1 MKLTKIAL
9 ALALMAGSTA
19 VFAAPVT
26 QAQIEAARVA
36 GTLQQAWISGAS
48 APTINIYEGWVGSG
62 AGVGCDTNTN
72 TIFTSQAATGATGPN
87 VKPGSIGNFMAYACT
102 RGGVVSVL
110 YHVVDGGS
118 LLYVAPHTV
127 GTKLARVKYVGTSTC
142 ATSLPYVDGS
152 NPDNNATVFKGCQQ
166 VGTALPSTGA
176 TPASNTSNAAAVA
189 ADPLAPQLPV
199 GGFSDVEAAL
209 FAANI
214 GGGDVSSKG
223 VQSPANIGQVFGVVV
238 STPLYRELQMAQGI
252 FPLGTDFDTDGTG
265 PDTGAD
271 GTFAAAVAPNIT
283 SQQYVSI
290 AATGGAYQTDWSPII
305 PGSTKRMI
313 LARRVDTSGTQASSN
328 AFFLKKPCT
337 DAVGASFNP
346 AKASDSNPP
355 PVAGVFSGFEVFE
368 GSSTGNVKTRISTAA
383 AAGDF
388 AIGVMST
395 ENDWRTEA
403 SSASSGYRYVK
414 VDGVHPE
421 AGDSVAITF
430 NGNPITSSNAR
441 VQATNGNY
449 PFHMETVNFVRSNY
463 AGVPAKTAFESV
475 VVGQITAAL
484 SAPPATSCAVLP
496 RGLTLNPLGGSVCT
510 VGAQVMKGTVLGNN
524 CSPYQLTQ

>member
-9 ALALMAGSTA
+9 ALALMAGSVA
-19 VFAAPVT
+19 AFAAPVT

-48 APTINIYEGWVGSG
+48 APTINIYEGWVGAG
-62 AGVGCDTNTN
+62 AGVGCDADTN
-72 TIFTSQAATGATGPN
+72 TIFTSQANTGVNLGN
-87 VKPGSIGNFMAYACT
+87 VKPGSIGNFLAYACT
-102 RGGVVSVL
+102 RAGRVSVL

-118 LLYVAPHTV
+118 LLFVAPHTV
-127 GTKLARVKYVGTSTC
+127 GTKLARLKYVGTSTC

-152 NPDNNATVFKGCQQ
+152 NATNNATVFKGCQQ
-166 VGTALPSTGA
+166 VGAPLPATGA
-176 TPASNTSNAAAVA
+176 TAAFNTSNGNLVA

-199 GGFSDVEAAL
+199 GGFSDVEASL

-214 GGGDVSSKG
+214 GGGNVSSKG

-238 STPLYRELQMAQGI
+238 STPLYRALQTAQG
-252 FPLGTDFDTDGTG
+252 LADVNATTFD
-265 PDTGAD
+265 
-271 GTFAAAVAPNIT
+271 AAFAPNIT

-290 AATGGAYQTDWSPII
+290 AASGGAYQTDWSPII
-305 PGSTKRMI
+305 AGSTKRMI

-328 AFFLKKPCT
+328 AFFLKRPCT
-337 DAVGASFNP
+337 AAALIP
-346 AKASDSNPP
+346 AKASDSVLPL
-355 PVAGVFSGFEVFE
+355 GSGFEVFE

-383 AAGDF
+383 AAGDY
-388 AIGVMST
+388 AIGVVSL

-403 SSASSGYRYVK
+403 TSATSGYRFVK

-421 AGDSVAITF
+421 AGDSVSITF
-430 NGNPITSSNAR
+430 NGNPIISSNAR

-475 VVGQITAAL
+475 VVDEITAAL
-484 SAPPATSCAVLP
+484 SAPPSTSCAVLP
-496 RGLTLNPLGGSVCT
+496 RGLTLNPLGGSSCT

>member
-9 ALALMAGSTA
+9 ALACLVGSTA
-19 VFAAPVT
+19 AFAAPVT

-48 APTINIYEGWVGSG
+48 APTLNIYEGWVGSG
-62 AGVGCDTNTN
+62 AGVGCDTGTN
-72 TIFTSQAATGATGPN
+72 TIFTSQTGVGGVGTVGPN
-87 VKPGSIGNFMAYACT
+87 VKPGSIGNFLAYACT

-118 LLYVAPHTV
+118 LLAYAPHTV
-127 GTKLARVKYVGTSTC
+127 ATKLARLKYVGTSTC
-142 ATSLPYVDGS
+142 ATTLAYTDAT
-152 NPDNNATVFKGCQQ
+152 NPDNNATVLKGCQQ
-166 VGTALPSTGA
+166 VGAQLPATGA
-176 TPASNTSNAAAVA
+176 TAASNAAAAAAVA

-209 FAANI
+209 FPAAI

-223 VQSPANIGQVFGVVV
+223 SEGQANIGQVFGVVTSV
-238 STPLYRELQMAQGI
+238 PLYRAMQMAQGI

-271 GTFAAAVAPNIT
+271 GTFDPATAPNIT

-290 AATGGAYQTDWSPII
+290 IAQGGAYQTDWSPII
-305 PGSTKRMI
+305 PGSTKRI
-313 LARRVDTSGTQASSN
+313 IVARRVDTSGTQASSN
-328 AFFLKKPCT
+328 AFFLKNPCAS
-337 DAVGASFNP
+337 AVFGNLSP

-368 GSSTGNVKTRISTAA
+368 GSSTGNVKTRITTAST
-383 AAGDF
+383 AGDF
-388 AIGVMST
+388 AIGVVSA
-395 ENDWRTEA
+395 ENEWRTEVA
-403 SSASSGYRYVK
+403 ATAGYRYVK

-421 AGDSVAITF
+421 AGDTA
-430 NGNPITSSNAR
+430 NAR
-441 VQATNGNY
+441 ATATNGSY
-449 PFHMETVNFVRSNY
+449 PFHMETRNFVAN
-463 AGVPAKTAFESV
+463 TATGFGAAV
-475 VVGQITAAL
+475 IPQITAAL
-484 SAPPATSCAVLP
+484 SNPPATSCAVVP
-496 RGLTLNPLGGSVCT
+496 RGLTLNPLGGSSCT
-510 VGAQVMKGTVLGNN
+510 VGVQVMKGTVLGNN

>member
-19 VFAAPVT
+19 AFAVPVT

-36 GTLQQAWISGAS
+36 GTLQQAWISGAT
-48 APTINIYEGWVGSG
+48 APTINVYEGWVGSG
-62 AGVGCDTNTN
+62 AGVGCDAGTN
-72 TIFTSQAATGATGPN
+72 TIFTSQSNTGANLGN

-102 RGGVVSVL
+102 RAGKVSVL
-110 YHVVDGGS
+110 YHVLDGGS
-118 LLYVAPHTV
+118 LLFVAPHTV
-127 GTKLARVKYVGTSTC
+127 GTKLARLKYVGTSTC

-152 NPDNNATVFKGCQQ
+152 NADNNATVFKGCQQ
-166 VGTALPSTGA
+166 VGAPLPSTGA
-176 TPASNTSNAAAVA
+176 TAAFNTSNAALVA

-199 GGFSDVEAAL
+199 GGFSDVEASL
-209 FAANI
+209 FAASI

-223 VQSPANIGQVFGVVV
+223 IQTPANIGQVFGLAV
-238 STPLYRELQMAQGI
+238 SIPAYRALQTAQG
-252 FPLGTDFDTDGTG
+252 LADVNATTFD
-265 PDTGAD
+265 PA
-271 GTFAAAVAPNIT
+271 FAPNIT
-283 SQQYVSI
+283 SQQYVSM

-305 PGSTKRMI
+305 PGSTKRVI
-313 LARRVDTSGTQASSN
+313 VARRVDTSGTQASSN
-328 AFFLKKPCT
+328 AFFLKNPCT
-337 DAVGASFNP
+337 NAVGASLIP

-383 AAGDF
+383 TAGDF
-388 AIGVMST
+388 AIGVMSL

-403 SSASSGYRYVK
+403 SSATGGYRYVK

-421 AGDSVAITF
+421 AGDSVSITF

-449 PFHMETVNFVRSNY
+449 NFHMEAVNFVRSNY
-463 AGVPAKTAFESV
+463 AGVPAKTAFENV

-484 SAPPATSCAVLP
+484 SAPPSTSCAVLP
-496 RGLTLNPLGGSVCT
+496 RGLTLNPLGGSACT

>member
-9 ALALMAGSTA
+9 ALACLVGSTA
-19 VFAAPVT
+19 AFAAPVT

-62 AGVGCDTNTN
+62 AGVGCDAGTN
-72 TIFTSQAATGATGPN
+72 TIFTSQTGVGNAN

-142 ATSLPYVDGS
+142 ATTLAYTDAS
-152 NPDNNATVFKGCQQ
+152 NADNNATVLKGCQQ
-166 VGTALPSTGA
+166 VGAALPSTGA
-176 TPASNTSNAAAVA
+176 TAASNAANAAAVA

-209 FAANI
+209 WPTTL

-223 VQSPANIGQVFGVVV
+223 TEGQANVGQVFGVAV
-238 STPLYRELQMAQGI
+238 SKSLYRALQVAQGI
-252 FPLGTDFDTDGTG
+252 AANTDALDPNYD
-265 PDTGAD
+265 PAN
-271 GTFAAAVAPNIT
+271 APNIT

-290 AATGGAYQTDWSPII
+290 AAAGGAYQGDWSPIL
-305 PGSTKRMI
+305 GAAGAGKKVI
-313 LARRVDTSGTQASSN
+313 LARRVATSGTQASSN
-328 AFFLKKPCT
+328 AFFLKNPC
-337 DAVGASFNP
+337 ASGVSGALFP
-346 AKASDSNPP
+346 ATVADSTPT
-355 PVAGVFSGFEVFE
+355 FEVFE
-368 GSSTGNVKTRISTAA
+368 GSSTGNVKTRITTAA
-383 AAGDF
+383 TAGDF
-388 AIGVMST
+388 AIGVVST
-395 ENDWRTEA
+395 ENDWRTEVA
-403 SSASSGYRYVK
+403 ATAGYRYIK

-421 AGDSVAITF
+421 AGDTA
-430 NGNPITSSNAR
+430 NAR

-449 PFHMETVNFVRSNY
+449 PFHMEMRNFVAN
-463 AGVPAKTAFESV
+463 TATGFGAA

-484 SAPPATSCAVLP
+484 SNPPATSCAVLP
-496 RGLTLNPLGGSVCT
+496 RGLTLNPLGGSSCT
-510 VGAQVMKGTVLGNN
+510 VGVQVMKGTVLGNN